1 MSRDPGGGR
10 STCRRCGWPIAGRPG
25 TGPWWHTGPQPRVS
39 CRPADGGL
47 GAATP
52 TDPGSALRML
62 LLALL
67 AAGIGAVEVYDD
79 GFAICRPDD
88 RSLVF
93 VAGAFTGEQVA
104 ALLGVDELAIG
115 DLRTTR
121 RGGDAPGRLT
131 HDLSTLGAA
140 RAWRHLASPGGLSDL
155 YRLRV
160 FDVEVGV
167 HRHPDG
173 VAVTVDGTAATG
185 VLLVHVNGGR
195 PVAYRRPHRGR

>member
-1 MSRDPGGGR
+1 
-10 STCRRCGWPIAGRPG
+10 
-25 TGPWWHTGPQPRVS
+25 
-39 CRPADGGL
+39 
-47 GAATP
+47 
-52 TDPGSALRML
+52 ML

-67 AAGIGAVEVYDD
+67 ATGIGTVDVYDD
-79 GFAICRPDD
+79 GFAICGPGD

-104 ALLGVDELAIG
+104 ALLGVDPLAIG

-121 RGGDAPGRLT
+121 RGDDVPGRLT

-140 RAWRHLASPGGLSDL
+140 RARRHLAAAGGLSDL

-173 VAVTVDGTAATG
+173 IAVTVDGTAATG

-195 PVAYRRPHRGR
+195 PVAYRHHHSGR